1 MSDRASGEEP
11 ARGKGTE
18 VSSPRG
24 KEEESKST
32 ATNHSRA
39 PMGAGTQVLLTPR
52 LPLSL
57 CPRLPPGRR
66 GRRIADSVLSYS
78 GRQLLPW
85 EDGAGFKLSWG
96 PLFPN
101 KRWEQVTK
109 TPVPA
114 VPIRFGLKT
123 VQEDLEFAAP
133 LHCRLLIPSSSN
145 VTSPVK
151 PSRKLQEPPQPSP
164 QLPPLSGVWDILVSR
179 ARLKE
184 ALFRHTRWK
193 RR

>member
-66 GRRIADSVLSYS
+66 GRRIADSVLIF
-78 GRQLLPW
+78 RQTAPALGGW
-85 EDGAGFKLSWG
+85 CRVQTVSWG

-179 ARLKE
+179 ARLKD